1 MGSGSVTPAVYGRA
15 MLPLV
20 HEPAPPPETRRTRE
34 VERLAAWR
42 ARVRER
48 VATLEARVAER
59 HPAWWRR
66 LWAPGLMVSRRVGAD
81 AIGIQA
87 GSLTYGAF
95 LSIPPLLIVVLSIAG
110 SVLRDDPEAAQKLL
124 STVAKAIPGMDELL
138 GSSITVGTAKQV
150 GVGVIGAV
158 VVIWAASGFAARLRS
173 SLGMIFRTLQTGLV
187 FGRASAA
194 VLGTPIVLLFVALAA
209 VGSLAAGLRISG
221 KIVWVS
227 EILTYLALAVATFA
241 FAAMTYRLLTPGR
254 GPTLRQHAWGSVLFT
269 AGWLPLH
276 LVGAEYVNR
285 VVTKTTALYGT
296 IGVVFGLLAFLY
308 VTMWWLLLCAEVSQA
323 RIEVAALG
331 AGGEGGPGKLAP
343 DGGRT
348 TAPPASEGRS
358 HE

>member
-1 MGSGSVTPAVYGRA
+1 
-15 MLPLV
+15 
-20 HEPAPPPETRRTRE
+20 
-34 VERLAAWR
+34 
-42 ARVRER
+42 
-48 VATLEARVAER
+48 
-59 HPAWWRR
+59 
-66 LWAPGLMVSRRVGAD
+66 MVSRRVGAD
-81 AIGIQA
+81 AIGIHA

-124 STVAKAIPGMDELL
+124 SSVAKAIPGMDELL

-150 GVGVIGAV
+150 GLGVIGAV

-194 VLGTPIVLLFVALAA
+194 LLGTPIMLLFVVLAA
-209 VGSLAAGLRISG
+209 VGSLAAGMRISG
-221 KIVWVS
+221 RIAWLS
-227 EILTYLALAVATFA
+227 EILTYLALAAATFA
-241 FAAMTYRLLTPGR
+241 FAAMTYRLLTPGH

-285 VVTKTTALYGT
+285 VVAKTTALYGT

-308 VTMWWLLLCAEVSQA
+308 LTMWWLLLCAEVSQA
-323 RIEVAALG
+323 RIEVGRSMPAARG
-331 AGGEGGPGKLAP
+331 DPVSSPPTAGPAT
-343 DGGRT
+343 T